1 MQSFG
6 GVEKIMQNFGGV
18 DKMMSSIPN
27 ESPLGR
33 LQKDSQQCVGEIFSK
48 MMEKPGRKKK
58 GKI

>member
-1 MQSFG
+1 
-6 GVEKIMQNFGGV
+6 MQNFGSV